1 MILTED
7 RLSTMKGTQTLYLLF
22 ISGLCLS
29 ALGSSDFH
37 IINIVKKN
45 YAEAKN
51 YCRQMYTDLASVHNS
66 IEMNHL
72 ITLVPSIN
80 RAWIGLET
88 GKVWMWHWSLP
99 DENLDFFRW
108 KDGQP
113 QIKNE
118 DACAFMDKDGE
129 WIASDC
135 GTKRSFVCHGNEVAS
150 GLIVTKTKSWRDA
163 QNHCRDLSYDLISI
177 HSAEENE
184 AVHDL
189 SKSENVWIGLFKD
202 SWKWSDGSMSSFR
215 YWLPAQPNYLKGQN
229 CTAVIFKNQGKW
241 NDLKCA
247 GKRHFVCQGARK
259 SIPTTTHQSTEGTTE
274 DLTTLYSST
283 SQEVLITFHFNVV
296 SNTSHTSKVTTEEAT
311 TANRPT
317 TPNTTDRVSSTSST
331 ELNNAATE
339 MSTVTATQQIPTTT
353 TLITRGGISTITTL
367 KPTSADTTSPSLTLK
382 PTKTTTTTALIT
394 SGGIS
399 TLPTLKATSA
409 DTTSPS
415 LTLKPTA
422 TSHSLLTGNLILVRK
437 NMTWIE
443 AMGYCRDHHIDLIHI
458 TTKDI
463 QGKVADMAKKA
474 TSPHVWLGLRFT
486 CKFNF
491 WFWTNST
498 TSCYQNWAP
507 GQGPTGRHD
516 CGVTGAIDT
525 TGRQQWVGLPETEQL
540 NFICSTCTE

>member
-1 MILTED
+1 MLVGLLEAELLPCCED
-7 RLSTMKGTQTLYLLF
+7 MTSKIPNGEDKFSSEGYQ
-22 ISGLCLS
+22 SEGLCLS

-37 IINIVKKN
+37 IINIAKN

-72 ITLVPSIN
+72 ITLVPSID

-88 GKVWMWHWSLP
+88 GKVWIWHWSLP

-108 KDGQP
+108 KDGPP
-113 QIKNE
+113 QIKND

-129 WIASDC
+129 WIVSDC

-150 GLIVTKTKSWRDA
+150 GLIIVTETKSWRDA
-163 QNHCRDLSYDLISI
+163 QNHCRGLSSDLISI

-189 SKSENVWIGLFKD
+189 SESENVWIGLFKD

-215 YWLPAQPNYLKGQN
+215 YWLPAQPNYLQGQN

-247 GKRHFVCQGARK
+247 RKRSFVCQG
-259 SIPTTTHQSTEGTTE
+259 
-274 DLTTLYSST
+274 
-283 SQEVLITFHFNVV
+283 
-296 SNTSHTSKVTTEEAT
+296 
-311 TANRPT
+311 
-317 TPNTTDRVSSTSST
+317 
-331 ELNNAATE
+331 
-339 MSTVTATQQIPTTT
+339 
-353 TLITRGGISTITTL
+353 
-367 KPTSADTTSPSLTLK
+367 
-382 PTKTTTTTALIT
+382 
-394 SGGIS
+394 
-399 TLPTLKATSA
+399 
-409 DTTSPS
+409 
-415 LTLKPTA
+415 
-422 TSHSLLTGNLILVRK
+422 GNLILVRK

-540 NFICSTCTE
+540 NFICSHALNESGTTRVSPRSRLPAALSDLTFTSGHMEDSAHRRSPSCLHP

>member
-1 MILTED
+1 
-7 RLSTMKGTQTLYLLF
+7 
-22 ISGLCLS
+22 
-29 ALGSSDFH
+29 
-37 IINIVKKN
+37 
-45 YAEAKN
+45 
-51 YCRQMYTDLASVHNS
+51 
-66 IEMNHL
+66 
-72 ITLVPSIN
+72 
-80 RAWIGLET
+80 
-88 GKVWMWHWSLP
+88 
-99 DENLDFFRW
+99 
-108 KDGQP
+108 
-113 QIKNE
+113 
-118 DACAFMDKDGE
+118 MDKDGE
-129 WIASDC
+129 WIVSDC

-150 GLIVTKTKSWRDA
+150 GLIVTETKSWRDA
-163 QNHCRDLSYDLISI
+163 QNHCRGLSSDLISI

-189 SKSENVWIGLFKD
+189 SESENVWIGLFKD

-215 YWLPAQPNYLKGQN
+215 YWLPAQPNYK
-229 CTAVIFKNQGKW
+229 
-241 NDLKCA
+241 
-247 GKRHFVCQGARK
+247 ARK

-274 DLTTLYSST
+274 DLTTSYSST
-283 SQEVLITFHFNVV
+283 SQEVIITFHFNVV
-296 SNTSHTSKVTTEEAT
+296 SNTSHTSNVTTEEST
-311 TANRPT
+311 TADRPT
-317 TPNTTDRVSSTSST
+317 TPNTTDLVSSTSST

-353 TLITRGGISTITTL
+353 AFITRSGISTFTTL

-399 TLPTLKATSA
+399 TLTTLKATSA

-415 LTLKPTA
+415 LTLKPTE
-422 TSHSLLTGNLILVRK
+422 TSHSLQTGNLILVRK

-498 TSCYQNWAP
+498 TSCYRNWAP
-507 GQGPTGRHD
+507 GQGPKGRHD

>member
-1 MILTED
+1 MIMTED

-37 IINIVKKN
+37 IINIAKKN

-72 ITLVPSIN
+72 IALVPSID

-99 DENLDFFRW
+99 YENLDFFRW
-108 KDGQP
+108 KDGPP

-129 WIASDC
+129 WIVSDC

-150 GLIVTKTKSWRDA
+150 GLIVTETKSWRDA
-163 QNHCRDLSYDLISI
+163 QNHCRGLSSDLISI
-177 HSAEENE
+177 HSEEENE

-189 SKSENVWIGLFKD
+189 SESENVWIGLFKD

-215 YWLPAQPNYLKGQN
+215 YWLPAQPNYKDQN

-247 GKRHFVCQGARK
+247 RKLSFVCHGARK

-274 DLTTLYSST
+274 DPTTFYSST
-283 SQEVLITFHFNVV
+283 SQEVIITFHFNVV
-296 SNTSHTSKVTTEEAT
+296 SNTSHTSNVTTEEAT
-311 TANRPT
+311 TADRPT
-317 TPNTTDRVSSTSST
+317 TPNTTDLVSNTSST

-353 TLITRGGISTITTL
+353 ALITRSGISTFTTL

-382 PTKTTTTTALIT
+382 PTE
-394 SGGIS
+394 
-399 TLPTLKATSA
+399 
-409 DTTSPS
+409 
-415 LTLKPTA
+415 

-507 GQGPTGRHD
+507 GQGPKGRHD

-540 NFICSTCTE
+540 NFICSTYTE